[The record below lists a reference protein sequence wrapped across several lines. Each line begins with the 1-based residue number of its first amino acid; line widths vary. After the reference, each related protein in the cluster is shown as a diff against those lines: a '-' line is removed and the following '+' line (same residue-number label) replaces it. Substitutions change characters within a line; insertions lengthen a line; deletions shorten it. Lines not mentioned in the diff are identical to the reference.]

1 MNGWGGNAKFPPL
14 FCWDGW
20 WRREVK
26 AYGAVAGTCFLY
38 TGGVFAFA
46 ARRPEKGGR
55 KQAGR
60 GTVMFSTSLCWND
73 GVAQVG
79 LAASG
84 AVTGH
89 SSSGKNPSA
98 FAAQWPGEREGEVPA
113 LVCCGVRWHRR
124 GCRREARELRVV
136 VFAFI
141 SAV

>member
-60 GTVMFSTSLCWND
+60 ETVMFSPSL
-73 GVAQVG
+73 VG
-79 LAASG
+79 TVG
-84 AVTGH
+84 
-89 SSSGKNPSA
+89 
-98 FAAQWPGEREGEVPA
+98 
-113 LVCCGVRWHRR
+113 
-124 GCRREARELRVV
+124 
-136 VFAFI
+136 
-141 SAV
+141 